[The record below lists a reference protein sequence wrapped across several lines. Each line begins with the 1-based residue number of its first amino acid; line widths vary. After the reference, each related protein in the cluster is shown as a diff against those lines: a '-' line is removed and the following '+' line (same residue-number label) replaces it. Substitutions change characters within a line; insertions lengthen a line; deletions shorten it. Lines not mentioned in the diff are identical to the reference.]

1 MAQRELL
8 ADGDSP
14 GLGPATARCLMD
26 ELSIASRVGQPMTV
40 KMRPQAHSA

>member
-14 GLGPATARCLMD
+14 GLGLATARCLMD
-26 ELSIASRVGQPMTV
+26 EFSMHRGSGSR
-40 KMRPQAHSA
+40 